1 MRETKISKMPKLSL
15 VLQVSSLTNNFPF
28 EKKNSSF
35 NRMKTVTSE
44 RSKTHTPYHSMK
56 AIIPE
61 ILNDI

>member
-44 RSKTHTPYHSMK
+44 RSNTHTPYHSMK